1 MKQLMVFSIPLLIFT
16 SSCNAIVQKNVLAQ
30 SQRSLF
36 ILEPCYPKGLDKPS
50 RLFYTKVGMDEYYA
64 VIANPKNVRKP
75 QSQPDN
81 FYLFKRFGIG
91 CTNLQYQS
99 GNAFSSVVPK
109 GVGIDLK
116 KQYWQGEIKQSGGS
130 KELQKILNEAGTEDG
145 NIILYQEDFTALKFL
160 GIQYKGEIQKKNSPA
175 MTKEE
180 QSRERK
186 IDEAYKNLGLERGK
200 TTSP

>member
-1 MKQLMVFSIPLLIFT
+1 MKQFIVFSFPLLILT
-16 SSCNAIVQKNVLAQ
+16 SSCNAIVQKNVFAQ
-30 SQRSLF
+30 SQGSLF
-36 ILEPCYPKGLDKPS
+36 VLEPCYPKALDKPL
-50 RLFYTKVGMDEYYA
+50 RLFNTKVGKDEYYA

-81 FYLFKRFGIG
+81 FFLFKKFGIG
-91 CTNLQYQS
+91 CINLQYQS

-116 KQYWQGEIKQSGGS
+116 KQYWREEIKRSGGT
-130 KELQKILNEAGTEDG
+130 KELQKILNQSSTEDG
-145 NIILYQEDFTALKFL
+145 RLILYQEDFTAFKFL
-160 GIQYKGEIQKKNSPA
+160 GIQYKGEVQKKSSPT

-180 QSRERK
+180 QNRERK